1 MQTPTTHNAVHNNAV
16 SDAPFDAAH
25 SATPGAPAWLTRRV
39 AVVTGGASGLGAA
52 TAHALQAAGAR
63 VALLDCDSAA
73 VQAAARALG
82 VAGYAADVT
91 DDAGMEQ
98 VFAQIRTEL
107 GPVQILVNCAGVA
120 DPGSVVRKGQAMA
133 LSAFERV
140 VEINLLGSINA
151 VRCAVPQ
158 MIEARTQEGTA
169 LAAFHDAQAGV
180 IINTASIAAFDGQV
194 GQAAY
199 AASKGG
205 CAGMVL
211 PLARELGEYGIRVMG
226 IAPGVFETPMTLNLS
241 PASRAVVFAAVP
253 PFPPRPGRAE
263 EFAMLVLS
271 IIGNSML
278 NGEVIRLDDGLRM
291 PARL

>member
-1 MQTPTTHNAVHNNAV
+1 MPQQLKH
-16 SDAPFDAAH
+16 
-25 SATPGAPAWLTRRV
+25 RV

-52 TAHALQAAGAR
+52 TAQALHAAGAR
-63 VALLDCDSAA
+63 VALLDRDAQA
-73 VQAAARALG
+73 VQTAAEAMG

-91 DDAGMEQ
+91 DDDGMER
-98 VFAQIRTEL
+98 VFEQIRADL
-107 GPVQILVNCAGVA
+107 GPVFILVNCAGVA
-120 DPGSVVRKGQAMA
+120 DPGSVVRKGVAMPLDTFA
-133 LSAFERV
+133 RV

-158 MIEARTQEGTA
+158 MIEARTGDQAE
-169 LAAFHDAQAGV
+169 AGV
-180 IINTASIAAFDGQV
+180 IINTASIAATEGQV

-211 PLARELGEYGIRVMG
+211 PLARELGEHGIRVMG

-241 PASRAVVFAAVP
+241 PASRDVVFAAVP
-253 PFPPRPGRAE
+253 PFPKRAGHAE
-263 EFAMLVLS
+263 DFAALALC
-271 IIGNSML
+271 IIDNPML
-278 NGEVIRLDDGLRM
+278 NGEVIRLDGALRM